1 MVTPLRHLLLLFVF
15 AFVAGC
21 ATIDFDH
28 PKSETFA
35 LTDTGDTT
43 LARGIAEYVAQHP
56 PEQSGFYPVYDGIDS
71 LAMRLLM
78 AERAERSI
86 DAQYFLIHNDLVGRV
101 FVNALLRAANRGVRV
116 RFLVDDMNAKGYDT
130 GFAAL
135 DSHENIEVRLFNPFA
150 HRKARAMD
158 AFSVGRLTRRM
169 HNKSFTVDNQMTL
182 IGGRNIANE
191 YFDANPGEKFGDLDV
206 LTIGSIV
213 PKVSAM
219 FDSYWNHPA
228 SLPISALA
236 GVPENAAESLAS
248 LEDRVAESLKE
259 VEASEYADA
268 VRSSVLNYVQTDASA
283 FIWADYDLVYDT
295 PDKMKADISGEA
307 GSIVVQMREGIG
319 DIEKELFVVTPYFV
333 LAKDNI
339 EGFRGLRDR
348 NVDITVLTNS
358 LASNNHSVSH
368 SGYAPK
374 RKKLLEM
381 GVNLYEL
388 REMGVNLYELRAGR
402 SIPSDESKGV
412 QDSKVTLHAKAFVV
426 DRKKVFI
433 GSFNWNQ
440 RSINLDTELGVIIHS
455 PKIATELVER
465 VNTAIPT
472 ASFEV
477 FLNDKNQLRW
487 RGYDNG
493 QETILTKEPQTSSW
507 HRFSAWF
514 LRIVPDS
521 QL

>member
-1 MVTPLRHLLLLFVF
+1 
-15 AFVAGC
+15 
-21 ATIDFDH
+21 
-28 PKSETFA
+28 
-35 LTDTGDTT
+35 
-43 LARGIAEYVAQHP
+43 
-56 PEQSGFYPVYDGIDS
+56 
-71 LAMRLLM
+71 
-78 AERAERSI
+78 
-86 DAQYFLIHNDLVGRV
+86 
-101 FVNALLRAANRGVRV
+101 
-116 RFLVDDMNAKGYDT
+116 
-130 GFAAL
+130 
-135 DSHENIEVRLFNPFA
+135 
-150 HRKARAMD
+150 
-158 AFSVGRLTRRM
+158 
-169 HNKSFTVDNQMTL
+169 
-182 IGGRNIANE
+182 
-191 YFDANPGEKFGDLDV
+191 
-206 LTIGSIV
+206 
-213 PKVSAM
+213 
-219 FDSYWNHPA
+219 
-228 SLPISALA
+228 
-236 GVPENAAESLAS
+236 
-248 LEDRVAESLKE
+248 
-259 VEASEYADA
+259 
-268 VRSSVLNYVQTDASA
+268 
-283 FIWADYDLVYDT
+283 
-295 PDKMKADISGEA
+295 
-307 GSIVVQMREGIG
+307 
-319 DIEKELFVVTPYFV
+319 
-333 LAKDNI
+333 
-339 EGFRGLRDR
+339 
-348 NVDITVLTNS
+348 LTNS

-388 REMGVNLYELRAGR
+388 RAGR
-402 SIPSDESKGV
+402 GIPSDESKGV